1 MLEKDTDMVYNDIQK
16 RGINMFSFY
25 KNNLDAISKLF
36 VNQLG
41 MTIFGHLMFAAT
53 FKTDIRIATGVLS
66 ALFYL
71 YLIYCTGWEV
81 GAKDRIK
88 IDGGRM
94 DECKHKGFL
103 LGIAANGIYIFLS
116 LVNLAFAALG
126 SFVDWAESVSA
137 IAYTFSALLNGMYAS
152 FFTSFE
158 APIHRYIVLAIFVLP
173 AIIVTGVSYIAGSK
187 NFRILV
193 FLGLSKGPR
202 K

>member
-1 MLEKDTDMVYNDIQK
+1 MLENDFDLVYNDIQK
-16 RGINMFSFY
+16 RGIYMFSFY
-25 KNNLDAISKLF
+25 KNNADAISKLF

-53 FKTDIRIATGVLS
+53 FKTDLRIATGVLS

-71 YLIYCTGWEV
+71 YLIYCTGWEA

-94 DECKHKGFL
+94 EECKHKGFL
-103 LGIAANGIYIFLS
+103 LGLAANGIYIVLS
-116 LVNLAFAALG
+116 VVNIAFAILRP
-126 SFVDWAESVSA
+126 FIEWAESISA
-137 IAYTFSALLNGMYAS
+137 IAYTLSTLLNGMYAS
-152 FFTSFE
+152 FFTLFE
-158 APIHRYIVLAIFVLP
+158 PLICKYIILAAFILP
-173 AIIVTGVSYIAGSK
+173 AILVTGVSFIAGSK